1 MLYARVQSKQ
11 EKQKMRTCKYNH
23 FVQKK
28 EMRKKCFECIKTRQS
43 KKVFEQ
49 GWEIDIIKKHELIKF

>member
-11 EKQKMRTCKYNH
+11 EKQKNANMQIQSFCSE
-23 FVQKK
+23 K

-49 GWEIDIIKKHELIKF
+49 GLEIYIYEESMN